1 MYVCVYIY
9 KYVYAY
15 THTRNSPLMVTMKCP
30 CWQIQTLYIL
40 EPKNQSR
47 FWVPPR
53 VSTQCESLYTS
64 VWSLWGLH
72 LCLVTKF
79 RKVSAMTSPLNPE
92 YVKQRSTGFFV
103 CLLAK
108 RDEQEQFGFHEIQ
121 CLVKLG
127 RRRRHSVHCWV
138 GPLAPA
144 MKLCVL
150 RPRDRQVTAPND
162 NMGPGFSAAH
172 EKD

>member
-1 MYVCVYIY
+1 MYVCVCIY

-15 THTRNSPLMVTMKCP
+15 THTRNSPLMVTMKRP

-64 VWSLWGLH
+64 VWSLWRLH
-72 LCLVTKF
+72 LCLVTRF

-92 YVKQRSTGFFV
+92 SVKQRSTGFLV
-103 CLLAK
+103 CLFFGKAWWAGAVWFPWNSVPGEVGMQEMSLSTLLSGSSGSS
-108 RDEQEQFGFHEIQ
+108 DEIVCPKTQG
-121 CLVKLG
+121 
-127 RRRRHSVHCWV
+127 
-138 GPLAPA
+138 
-144 MKLCVL
+144 
-150 RPRDRQVTAPND
+150 
-162 NMGPGFSAAH
+162 
-172 EKD
+172 